1 MRLNFLKK
9 ISLYSTFLLA
19 LMVMASNPI
28 AGWASSPNHG
38 GTGADSYS
46 QQELISAG
54 HKFFGQ
60 ASGGIALAIE
70 AIFSKLGRPNA
81 YIIGKEASGAI
92 VAGLRYGEG
101 TLHIKNGG
109 ASKVYWQGPSIG
121 FDLGGNASRTMA
133 LVYNLNQKNLL
144 YRSYAG
150 VEGSA
155 YLIGGFSVNFQE
167 RDKIIIAPIRAGVGA
182 RLGLNFGYLKYTH
195 KPTWNPF

>member
-1 MRLNFLKK
+1 MRLKFLKK
-9 ISLYSTFLLA
+9 ISFYPTFFLA

-28 AGWASSPNHG
+28 ASWAASPNHG
-38 GTGADSYS
+38 GTSADSFS
-46 QQELISAG
+46 QEELIATG

-70 AIFSKLGRPNA
+70 SIFSKLGRPNA
-81 YIIGKEASGAI
+81 YIIGEEASGAI

-109 ASKVYWQGPSIG
+109 ASKVYWQGPSVG

-155 YLIGGFSVNFQE
+155 YLVGGFSVNFQE
-167 RDKIIIAPIRAGVGA
+167 RDKIIVAPIRAGVGA
-182 RLGLNFGYLKYTH
+182 RLGLNFGYLKYTR